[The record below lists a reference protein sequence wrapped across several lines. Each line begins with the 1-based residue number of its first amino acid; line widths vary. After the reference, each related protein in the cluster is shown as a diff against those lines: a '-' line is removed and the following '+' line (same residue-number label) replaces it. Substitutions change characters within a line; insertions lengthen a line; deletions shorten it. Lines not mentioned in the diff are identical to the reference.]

1 MEDHIEIELINSRRR
16 FSYES
21 SMMFWIFLCLSL
33 ADIRIETR
41 CEVRGGERGG
51 KFDVNGCNSMRRPEQ
66 APFNPLWANVQV
78 TAEHWTSDSVVL
90 TAVAGLLTARS
101 TTSLANYLQFTTK
114 VASGASLSSSLA
126 SDIHCSLSSNN
137 SAASSVLN
145 TVNYGWFFSS
155 PDYGSNFY
163 SLWFSR
169 AWKIIGKQQWI
180 YLLLVLLLVHDRI
193 VVQLL
198 ISAGRNDVARR
209 HF

>member
-21 SMMFWIFLCLSL
+21 SMMFWIFLSLSL
-33 ADIRIETR
+33 LRILELK
-41 CEVRGGERGG
+41 RGAKFEGEGG

-198 ISAGRNDVARR
+198 IWAGRNDVARR

>member
-1 MEDHIEIELINSRRR
+1 MR
-16 FSYES
+16 S
-21 SMMFWIFLCLSL
+21 S
-33 ADIRIETR
+33 
-41 CEVRGGERGG
+41 RGGGG

-137 SAASSVLN
+137 SATSSVLN

-163 SLWFSR
+163 SLSFSR

-180 YLLLVLLLVHDRI
+180 YLIAPFTRPRSNRCTI
-193 VVQLL
+193 Y
-198 ISAGRNDVARR
+198 
-209 HF
+209 